1 MDRMRFTR
9 AFATTL
15 VAASLVGCGSSTPS
29 SSLPAPVTTDVS
41 LDQQFTLSPG
51 QTARIPAEGLEI
63 RFDSVSG
70 DSRCPEDVV
79 CVWAGDASINL
90 TLTRSGQSRAVAVHT
105 TLDPK
110 VIVEGNVHISLVKLS
125 PNTNSK
131 TQIPQ
136 GEYRVQ
142 LMASTQG

>member
-1 MDRMRFTR
+1 MRFTR
-9 AFATTL
+9 TFLTSLAAL
-15 VAASLVGCGSSTPS
+15 VTACGSSTPS
-29 SSLPAPVTTDVS
+29 SSLPVPTTTDVTI
-41 LDQQFTLSPG
+41 DQTFTLAPG
-51 QTARIPAEGLEI
+51 QSARIPAQRIEV

-79 CVWAGDASINL
+79 CVWAGDAVINL
-90 TLTRSGQSRAVAVHT
+90 TLTKDGQSRAVAVHT

-110 VIVEGNVHISLVKLS
+110 VISEGEIMISLVNLA

-131 TQIPQ
+131 RSIPQ

-142 LMASTQG
+142 LKASTGG

>member
-1 MDRMRFTR
+1 MRFTR
-9 AFATTL
+9 AFVTTL
-15 VAASLVGCGSSTPS
+15 VAASMLGCGSSTPS
-29 SSLPAPVTTDVS
+29 SALPAPVTTDVT

-51 QTARIPAEGLEI
+51 QTARIPAQGLEI

-70 DSRCPEDVV
+70 DSRCPDDVV

-90 TLTRSGQSRAVAVHT
+90 TLTRNGQSRTVVVHT

-110 VIVEGNVHISLVKLS
+110 VVTEGGVHISLVTLT

-131 TQIPQ
+131 KQIPQ
-136 GEYRVQ
+136 GEYRLQ
-142 LMASTQG
+142 LLASTQG

>member
-1 MDRMRFTR
+1 MRFTR
-9 AFATTL
+9 LL
-15 VAASLVGCGSSTPS
+15 VTALAAVSLAACGSSTTS
-29 SSLPAPVTTDVS
+29 SSLPVPTTTDVT

-51 QTARIPAEGLEI
+51 QTARIPAQGLEI

-79 CVWAGDASINL
+79 CVWAGDAAINL
-90 TLTRSGQSRAVAVHT
+90 TLTRNGQSRSVAVHT

-110 VIVEGNVHISLVKLS
+110 VVVEGGVSISLVKLA
-125 PNTNSK
+125 PNTSSK
-131 TQIPQ
+131 KSIPQ

-142 LMASTQG
+142 LLASTQG